1 MTQEDRMEWKQ
12 MFSEIFKEANFATK
26 DDLKNF
32 ATKDDI
38 ARLESRMDRLEER
51 MDRLEEHMDRLEEHM
66 DRLEERMD
74 RLEEHMDRLEEHMD
88 RLEERMDRLEERMDR
103 LENYVHEKFLLIENE
118 MMPKIDAMYEA
129 LTTRVSHGEC
139 NERMESIEGKAD
151 AITPL
156 LVAVKKNTAKL
167 AEHEERIKKLES
179 PA

>member
-38 ARLESRMDRLEER
+38 ARLESRMDC
-51 MDRLEEHMDRLEEHM
+51 LEEH
-66 DRLEERMD
+66 MD

>member
-1 MTQEDRMEWKQ
+1 MFNYEKEVCDMTQEDRMEWKQ

-38 ARLESRMDRLEER
+38 ARLESRMDRLEE
-51 MDRLEEHMDRLEEHM
+51 H
-66 DRLEERMD
+66 
-74 RLEEHMDRLEEHMD
+74 
-88 RLEERMDRLEERMDR
+88 MDRLEERMDR

>member
-38 ARLESRMDRLEER
+38 ARLES
-51 MDRLEEHMDRLEEHM
+51 
-66 DRLEERMD
+66 
-74 RLEEHMDRLEEHMD
+74 
-88 RLEERMDRLEERMDR
+88 RMDRLEERMDR

>member
-38 ARLESRMDRLEER
+38 ACLES
-51 MDRLEEHMDRLEEHM
+51 
-66 DRLEERMD
+66 
-74 RLEEHMDRLEEHMD
+74 
-88 RLEERMDRLEERMDR
+88 RMDRLEERMDR

>member
-1 MTQEDRMEWKQ
+1 MFNYEKEVCDMTQEDRMEWKQ

-38 ARLESRMDRLEER
+38 ARLESRMDC
-51 MDRLEEHMDRLEEHM
+51 LEEH
-66 DRLEERMD
+66 MD

>member
-1 MTQEDRMEWKQ
+1 MFNYEKEVCDMTQEDRMEWKQ

-38 ARLESRMDRLEER
+38 ARLESR
-51 MDRLEEHMDRLEEHM
+51 
-66 DRLEERMD
+66 
-74 RLEEHMDRLEEHMD
+74 MD

>member
-32 ATKDDI
+32 ATKDDLKNFATKDDLKNFATKDDLKNFATKDDI
-38 ARLESRMDRLEER
+38 ARLES
-51 MDRLEEHMDRLEEHM
+51 
-66 DRLEERMD
+66 
-74 RLEEHMDRLEEHMD
+74 
-88 RLEERMDRLEERMDR
+88 RMDRLEERMDR

>member
-1 MTQEDRMEWKQ
+1 MFNYEKEVCGMTQEDRMEWKQ

-38 ARLESRMDRLEER
+38 ARLES
-51 MDRLEEHMDRLEEHM
+51 
-66 DRLEERMD
+66 
-74 RLEEHMDRLEEHMD
+74 
-88 RLEERMDRLEERMDR
+88 RMDRLEERMDR

>member
-38 ARLESRMDRLEER
+38 ARLESR
-51 MDRLEEHMDRLEEHM
+51 M

>member
-1 MTQEDRMEWKQ
+1 MFNYEKEVCGMTQEDRMEWKQ

-51 MDRLEEHMDRLEEHM
+51 MDC
-66 DRLEERMD
+66 
-74 RLEEHMDRLEEHMD
+74 
-88 RLEERMDRLEERMDR
+88 LEERMDR
-103 LENYVHEKFLLIENE
+103 LENYVHEKFLIIENE

>member
-51 MDRLEEHMDRLEEHM
+51 
-66 DRLEERMD
+66 
-74 RLEEHMDRLEEHMD
+74 MD

>member
-1 MTQEDRMEWKQ
+1 MFNYEKEVCDMTQEDRMEWKQ

-38 ARLESRMDRLEER
+38 ARLESRMDC
-51 MDRLEEHMDRLEEHM
+51 
-66 DRLEERMD
+66 
-74 RLEEHMDRLEEHMD
+74 LEEHMD

>member
-26 DDLKNF
+26 DD
-32 ATKDDI
+32 I
-38 ARLESRMDRLEER
+38 ARLESRMDC
-51 MDRLEEHMDRLEEHM
+51 LEEH
-66 DRLEERMD
+66 MD

-167 AEHEERIKKLES
+167 AEHEERINKLES

>member
-51 MDRLEEHMDRLEEHM
+51 MDHF
-66 DRLEERMD
+66 EERMD
-74 RLEEHMDRLEEHMD
+74 CF
-88 RLEERMDRLEERMDR
+88 EERMDS

-118 MMPKIDAMYEA
+118 MMPKINAMYEA

>member
-38 ARLESRMDRLEER
+38 ARLESRLDCFEERMDRLEER
-51 MDRLEEHMDRLEEHM
+51 MDHF
-66 DRLEERMD
+66 EERM
-74 RLEEHMDRLEEHMD
+74 E
-88 RLEERMDRLEERMDR
+88 RLEERMDR

-118 MMPKIDAMYEA
+118 MMPKINAMYEA

>member
-12 MFSEIFKEANFATK
+12 MFWEIFKEANFATK

-38 ARLESRMDRLEER
+38 ARLESRLDCFEERMDRLEER
-51 MDRLEEHMDRLEEHM
+51 MDHF
-66 DRLEERMD
+66 EERM
-74 RLEEHMDRLEEHMD
+74 E
-88 RLEERMDRLEERMDR
+88 RLEERMDR

-118 MMPKIDAMYEA
+118 MMPKINAMYEA

>member
-38 ARLESRMDRLEER
+38 ARLESRMDC
-51 MDRLEEHMDRLEEHM
+51 LEEHMDRI
-66 DRLEERMD
+66 
-74 RLEEHMDRLEEHMD
+74 EEHMD

>member
-32 ATKDDI
+32 ATKDDLKNFATKDDLKNFATKDDLKNFATKDDI

-51 MDRLEEHMDRLEEHM
+51 MDRLEEC
-66 DRLEERMD
+66 
-74 RLEEHMDRLEEHMD
+74 
-88 RLEERMDRLEERMDR
+88 MDR

>member
-38 ARLESRMDRLEER
+38 ARLESRMDC
-51 MDRLEEHMDRLEEHM
+51 LEEH
-66 DRLEERMD
+66 MD

-167 AEHEERIKKLES
+167 AEHEERRSGHVSMPAFSFFGIKILLFM
-179 PA
+179 